1 MSIRTHP
8 LGNKVIKN
16 SLKFSLSEAEQSAYV
31 NMYEEYNK
39 IHHEIACVENRVHGA
54 NGNQKKIHFVMEV
67 L

>member
-16 SLKFSLSEAEQSAYV
+16 SLKFSLSEAEQLMYV

-39 IHHEIACVENRVHGA
+39 VHYEIACVDNLINGCT
-54 NGNQKKIHFVMEV
+54 GNQKKKV
-67 L
+67 LVREII

>member
-16 SLKFSLSEAEQSAYV
+16 SLKFSLCEAEQVMYA

-39 IHHEIACVENRVHGA
+39 IHYEIAEVENLINGCT
-54 NGNQKKIHFVMEV
+54 GNQKKKV
-67 L
+67 LVREII